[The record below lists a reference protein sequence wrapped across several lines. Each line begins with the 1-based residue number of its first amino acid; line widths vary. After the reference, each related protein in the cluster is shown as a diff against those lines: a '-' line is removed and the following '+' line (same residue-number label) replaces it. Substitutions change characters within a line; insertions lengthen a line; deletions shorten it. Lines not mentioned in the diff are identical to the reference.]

1 MKTLLCCL
9 TLLVVALYYGVLA
22 YAPGLLAGR
31 LAGWPLSILFALAA
45 FAALFAITLFA
56 ALRRDDTP

>member
-22 YAPGLLAGR
+22 YAPGLLAGY